1 MKRILV
7 NGAGGLVGATCVEHF
22 SRAGWQ
28 VVGVE
33 NGARAKLLGPDG
45 DTLRNVEALKRLCP
59 GAEFHDHDVRSP
71 EAAALVPRVDAIV
84 HCAAQTSHPRSIEI
98 PLEDASI
105 NITGT
110 LNLLESL
117 RGGGRRDVPFVFCS
131 TNKVYGDAPNDLPF
145 VERETRYEFADL
157 PEGVDEKLT
166 IDGIMHTPFGV
177 SKAAA
182 DLYTQEYGL
191 LYGLPTGSFRM
202 GCITGPWSR
211 ATVFQNW
218 IAYFILCTLADR
230 PLTVFGYK
238 GKQVRDNIDARD
250 LVRAFERFIEA
261 PRPGQVYNMGG
272 GRANSVSCLEAIT
285 RIEALTGK
293 RLNWTLGPE
302 READH
307 RVYITDMSK
316 FRRDYPGW
324 DLEVGLEQ
332 IFHDLV
338 GWVGRTVREAR
349 A

>member
-1 MKRILV
+1 MKKVLV
-7 NGAGGLVGATCVEHF
+7 TGAGGLVGATCVEHF
-22 SRAGWQ
+22 TRAGWQ
-28 VVGVE
+28 VFGIE
-33 NGARAKLLGPDG
+33 NGARAQLLGPDG
-45 DTLRNVEALKRLCP
+45 DTLRNVAALKRVCP
-59 GAEFHDHDVRSP
+59 AAEFHSIDIRSP
-71 EAAALVPRVDAIV
+71 EAAALVTRADAVV

-110 LNLLESL
+110 LNLLEAL
-117 RGGGRRDVPFVFCS
+117 RRSERRDVPFVFCS
-131 TNKVYGDAPNDLPF
+131 TNKVYGDAPNHLAY

-157 PEGVDEKLT
+157 PEGVDETLT
-166 IDGIMHTPFGV
+166 IDGIMHTPFGI

-182 DLYTQEYGL
+182 DLYVQEYGL

-218 IAYFILCTLADR
+218 IAYFILCALTDR

-250 LVRAFERFIEA
+250 LVRAFHRFIEA

-272 GRANSVSCLEAIT
+272 GRTNSVSCLETIG
-285 RIEALTGK
+285 RIESLTGK
-293 RLNWTLGPE
+293 RLRWTLGPE

-316 FRRDYPGW
+316 FRRDYPDW
-324 DLEVGLEQ
+324 KLEVDLDQ
-332 IFHDLV
+332 IFRDLAN
-338 GWVGRTVREAR
+338 WVGRTVREAS